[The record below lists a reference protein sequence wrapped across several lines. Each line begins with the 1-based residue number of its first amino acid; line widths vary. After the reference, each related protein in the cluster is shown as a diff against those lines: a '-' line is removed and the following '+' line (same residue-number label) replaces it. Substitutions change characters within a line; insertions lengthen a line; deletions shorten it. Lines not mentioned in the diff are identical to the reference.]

1 MADAPAYPDL
11 TDTDLAFVVA
21 QTAPDSANPARL
33 AALVREDPDF
43 RKAMIGDERV
53 LEGVLNDEEVF
64 LKVSTALYFE
74 VLLRGSL
81 KELETAA
88 YTVERSGRSSIP
100 VFDTSEVTEL
110 LMRDGIIE
118 YLAHMLTS
126 FTKINSYVV
135 PVRVRPGVRRRI
147 RYNDMDVDSL
157 IALCEKAGDH
167 ERFAFYKRIADVCLF
182 TSGVFPGYAR
192 LHPGTTRK
200 RVFAGPS
207 RRAPGR
213 LRGQPHHRGLRNGGA
228 QVLPPRRRAPGGPP
242 HGPHRHLRP
251 TPRKLHLRPQA
262 PRLHRLTL
270 PPLQAPQPLR
280 PI

>member
-64 LKVSTALYFE
+64 LKVSPALYFE

-118 YLAHMLTS
+118 YLAHML
-126 FTKINSYVV
+126 
-135 PVRVRPGVRRRI
+135 
-147 RYNDMDVDSL
+147 SL
-157 IALCEKAGDH
+157 LH
-167 ERFAFYKRIADVCLF
+167 EDKQL
-182 TSGVFPGYAR
+182 
-192 LHPGTTRK
+192 
-200 RVFAGPS
+200 
-207 RRAPGR
+207 RRA
-213 LRGQPHHRGLRNGGA
+213 GA
-228 QVLPPRRRAPGGPP
+228 RPPRRPAA
-242 HGPHRHLRP
+242 H
-251 TPRKLHLRPQA
+251 
-262 PRLHRLTL
+262 
-270 PPLQAPQPLR
+270 PLQRHGRRQPDRPLR
-280 PI
+280 EGRRP

>member
-1 MADAPAYPDL
+1 MADEPAYPDL

-33 AALVREDPDF
+33 AALVREDPEF

-64 LKVSTALYFE
+64 LKVSPALYFE

-126 FTKINSYVV
+126 FTK
-135 PVRVRPGVRRRI
+135 P
-147 RYNDMDVDSL
+147 
-157 IALCEKAGDH
+157 
-167 ERFAFYKRIADVCLF
+167 LF
-182 TSGVFPGYAR
+182 PILGVFS
-192 LHPGTTRK
+192 LK
-200 RVFAGPS
+200 
-207 RRAPGR
+207 
-213 LRGQPHHRGLRNGGA
+213 GQPKRDGSSIVRSARPVN
-228 QVLPPRRRAPGGPP
+228 RRSIR
-242 HGPHRHLRP
+242 
-251 TPRKLHLRPQA
+251 
-262 PRLHRLTL
+262 
-270 PPLQAPQPLR
+270 
-280 PI
+280 

>member
-1 MADAPAYPDL
+1 MADEPAYPDL

-33 AALVREDPDF
+33 AALVREDPEF

-64 LKVSTALYFE
+64 LKVSPALYFE

-118 YLAHMLTS
+118 YLAHML
-126 FTKINSYVV
+126 
-135 PVRVRPGVRRRI
+135 
-147 RYNDMDVDSL
+147 
-157 IALCEKAGDH
+157 KA
-167 ERFAFYKRIADVCLF
+167 
-182 TSGVFPGYAR
+182 S
-192 LHPGTTRK
+192 
-200 RVFAGPS
+200 
-207 RRAPGR
+207 
-213 LRGQPHHRGLRNGGA
+213 
-228 QVLPPRRRAPGGPP
+228 
-242 HGPHRHLRP
+242 
-251 TPRKLHLRPQA
+251 
-262 PRLHRLTL
+262 
-270 PPLQAPQPLR
+270 
-280 PI
+280 